1 MFILLQKFSDSRPLV
16 ATVAAV
22 VFVPFYS
29 DQVTK
34 FGGGIGLPE
43 RQYNK
48 TTHSVWLVLQVNSPP
63 GTMATF
69 FNKKNPVSLG
79 GNVVFDS
86 FRPATAAGISMY
98 VLCSQAMCASSV
110 DFWARQKIASQQV
123 SVLAIAA
130 HR

>member
-1 MFILLQKFSDSRPLV
+1 MHLKLAALPSCQLQFLNLAALLTVRETVTTLSRYVLGRVQIRQRHSRPLV

-48 TTHSVWLVLQVNSPP
+48 TIYSV
-63 GTMATF
+63 
-69 FNKKNPVSLG
+69 
-79 GNVVFDS
+79 
-86 FRPATAAGISMY
+86 
-98 VLCSQAMCASSV
+98 
-110 DFWARQKIASQQV
+110 
-123 SVLAIAA
+123 
-130 HR
+130 